1 MSGLKPFLSLVADGK
16 TLSETQA
23 RDAFSVI
30 MAGEATDAQIGGF
43 LMALRM
49 RGETID
55 EITGAALILRE
66 KAVRV
71 TAPQGAIDTCGTGGD
86 SKGTFNVSTAAA
98 ITAAA
103 AGVPVAKHGNK
114 AQTSKSGSADVLAAL
129 GVNLD
134 ADTAIVEE
142 AMVEAGIGFLM
153 APRHHGA
160 MGHVA
165 NARGQLGI
173 RTIFNLLGPLA
184 NPAGAKRQLIGV
196 FSRAWIEPMAQVLGR
211 LGVERAWVVHGSDG
225 MDEITTTGPSYV
237 AELKD
242 GKVTT
247 FEVGPGDADLPL
259 AEEADL
265 LGGEAQENAE
275 ILHALLDGE
284 QGPIRD
290 IVVLNAAAALVVA
303 EKAEDLRQGA
313 RMAQEAIDSGKGK
326 ETLARLVEIT
336 NKTAG

>member
-1 MSGLKPFLSLVADGK
+1 
-16 TLSETQA
+16 
-23 RDAFSVI
+23 
-30 MAGEATDAQIGGF
+30 
-43 LMALRM
+43 
-49 RGETID
+49 
-55 EITGAALILRE
+55 
-66 KAVRV
+66 
-71 TAPQGAIDTCGTGGD
+71 
-86 SKGTFNVSTAAA
+86 
-98 ITAAA
+98 
-103 AGVPVAKHGNK
+103 
-114 AQTSKSGSADVLAAL
+114 
-129 GVNLD
+129 
-134 ADTAIVEE
+134 
-142 AMVEAGIGFLM
+142 
-153 APRHHGA
+153 
-160 MGHVA
+160 
-165 NARGQLGI
+165 
-173 RTIFNLLGPLA
+173 
-184 NPAGAKRQLIGV
+184 
-196 FSRAWIEPMAQVLGR
+196 
-211 LGVERAWVVHGSDG
+211 
-225 MDEITTTGPSYV
+225 V

>member
-211 LGVERAWVVHGSDG
+211 LGVERAWVVHGSAG